1 VGALDGRIAV
11 ITGAGRGI
19 GREHALLFARE
30 GAKVLVND
38 LGGAEDGSGADAGP
52 AHDVVAEIKAMGG
65 EAVANTDNVA
75 DFAGA
80 ERMIQQAIESFGDL
94 NVLVNNAG
102 ILRDR
107 MLVNMSE
114 AEWDDVIRVHLKGHF
129 APLHF
134 AGAYWRDQSKAG
146 RQVNAA
152 VVNTS
157 STSGLFNNPGQSNYG
172 AAKTG
177 ITSLTIIAQKELDR
191 YGVRVNAIAPSA
203 FTRLIATIP
212 GRDQPEE
219 KESEEWTPQD
229 PANIAPF
236 VAYLCTA
243 DCPIKGRVFLVR
255 AGDIYLFQPF
265 AIIDEIHKEGS
276 WTIEELKT
284 EAAHLADVPFNLN
297 DPFRRA

>member
-1 VGALDGRIAV
+1 VGALEGRIAV

-19 GREHALLFARE
+19 GRAHALLFARE
-30 GAKVLVND
+30 GAKVVVND
-38 LGGAEDGSGADAGP
+38 LGGAEDGSGADTGP
-52 AHDVVAEIKAMGG
+52 AQEVVAEITAQGG

-80 ERMIQQAIESFGDL
+80 ERMIQTAIDAFGDL
-94 NVLVNNAG
+94 HVLVNNAG

-107 MLVNMSE
+107 MLVNMTE
-114 AEWDDVIRVHLKGHF
+114 TEWDDVIRVHLKGHF

-134 AGAYWRDQSKAG
+134 AAAHWREQAKAG
-146 RQVNAA
+146 QPVNAA

-157 STSGLFNNPGQSNYG
+157 STSGLFNNPGQANYG

-177 ITSLTIIAQKELDR
+177 ITSLTIIAQKELER

-212 GRDQPEE
+212 GRDTPEE
-219 KESEEWTPQD
+219 TEAWSPQD
-229 PANIAPF
+229 PANISPF

-255 AGDIYLFQPF
+255 AGDVYLFQPF
-265 AIIDEIHKEGS
+265 AIINEIHKDGP
-276 WTIEELKT
+276 WTLDELK
-284 EAAHLADVPFNLN
+284 EQAAHFADVPFTLN
-297 DPFRRA
+297 NPYGRD